1 MPRSPIRNKDKD
13 VITDDGSVLMS
24 VAKGEQIH
32 WTFTATTETD
42 LTGFT
47 LTATV
52 AEGANQPGDL
62 TEVPFQ
68 EDSDTPTVT
77 TLPIVDADASDNVF
91 VVVIPHDLC
100 DSWAVQPTPDD
111 PVYGFFALQV
121 ADTGI
126 GDNQQIRVPVR
137 GLIEVRYNPVES
149 GA

>member
-13 VITDDGSVLMS
+13 VITDDGAVLIS

-32 WTFTATTETD
+32 LTFTCTSETD
-42 LTGFT
+42 LTGYT
-47 LTATV
+47 LTAKV

-62 TEVPFQ
+62 EEVPFQ
-68 EDSDTPTVT
+68 EDASTPAVT
-77 TLPIVDADASDNVF
+77 TLPIIDADASDNTF
-91 VVVIPHDLC
+91 IVVIPDDLC
-100 DSWAVQPTPDD
+100 DTWAVQPTPDD

-121 ADTGI
+121 ADTGV
-126 GDNQQIRVPVR
+126 GDAQQIRVPVR